1 MKIVFINL
9 SLRPGSKRKHL
20 PIGLA
25 YVMTG
30 AKRAGFEFDLI
41 DMDIVDMSFD
51 DLKGILE
58 KESYDVYAFGC
69 IVTGFKYVR
78 KAAGII
84 KFVNPNSLIIAGN
97 SVATSIP
104 RILLE
109 HTDVDILVMGE
120 GDIAIVDL
128 LKNIEERG
136 DYLNVKGIAFKKD
149 GKVVHSK
156 KRRLEPVIDTFG
168 YPDFELFN
176 LLEYRKYG
184 HINANVFSSEEV
196 LSFPLSTA
204 RGCPYNCTFCYHVFK
219 GEKYRRYSDDTIIDG
234 IKRLY
239 NEYGVNHIRFWDEL
253 SFPSIKDV
261 KSLVAKL
268 GKLEFSITWDAPC
281 RAGLFKQEH
290 LNLIKDMRDVG
301 CDNMAFSLENA
312 DPAILAAMDK
322 KITVRSFIE
331 QVEVLQKGGVV
342 PLTSVIF
349 GYPQESVRSIKMTL
363 DVCERCNIF
372 PSVGFLLP
380 LPSTPIYEWA
390 KSNGYIDDEVAYLE
404 RIGDRQDFHIN
415 LTRMSDEE
423 LIERVTMNLENLAE
437 KQGFKFESVFK
448 TTTYQ
453 SPLKPN

>member
-25 YVMTG
+25 YVMTA
-30 AKRAGFEFDLI
+30 AKRAGFEFDFT

-51 DLKGILE
+51 HLKGILE

-78 KAAGII
+78 KAGEII
-84 KFVNPNSLIIAGN
+84 KSISPNSIIIAGN

-104 RILLE
+104 TILLE
-109 HTDVDILVMGE
+109 YTDVDILVMGE
-120 GDIAIVDL
+120 GDITIVDL
-128 LKNIEERG
+128 LKNIEERR
-136 DYLNVKGIAFKKD
+136 DYRDVKGIAFKKN
-149 GKVVHSK
+149 GKILYTE
-156 KRRLEPVIDTFG
+156 KRHIEPVIDTFG
-168 YPDFELFN
+168 YPDLELFN
-176 LLEYRKYG
+176 LDEYRKYG

-196 LSFPLSTA
+196 LSLPLSTA
-204 RGCPYNCTFCYHVFK
+204 RGCPYRCTFCYHVFR
-219 GEKYRRYSDDTIIDG
+219 GEKYRRYSDDTIIDE
-234 IKRLY
+234 IKRLH

-253 SFPSIKDV
+253 SFPNIKSV

-268 GKLEFSITWDAPC
+268 GRLSFSISWDAPC

-290 LNLIKDMRDVG
+290 LNLIKDMRNVG
-301 CDNMAFSLENA
+301 CDNLAFSLENA
-312 DPAILAAMDK
+312 DPDILAAMDK

-331 QVEVLQKGGVV
+331 QAEVLQKGGIV
-342 PLTSVIF
+342 PITSVIF
-349 GYPQESVRSIKMTL
+349 GYPEESVKSIKMTL

-415 LTRMSDEE
+415 LTKMSDKK
-423 LIERVTMNLENLAE
+423 LIETVTVNLEDLAA
-437 KQGFKFESVFK
+437 KQGFEFESVFK

-453 SPLKPN
+453 SPLSQV